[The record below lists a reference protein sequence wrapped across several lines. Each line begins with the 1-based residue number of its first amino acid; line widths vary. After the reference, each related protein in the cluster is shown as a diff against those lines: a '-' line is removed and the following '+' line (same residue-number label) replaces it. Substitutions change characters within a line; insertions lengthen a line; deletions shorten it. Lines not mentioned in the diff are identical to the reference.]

1 MNAGKIMRALREAP
15 NYNAGLGTST
25 LEDEAADLIESL
37 QSQLAEK
44 EKERQAWQDDFNAL
58 NEGGLKRIAKLES
71 QLAEAER
78 RARAVD
84 ELTAEVEQG
93 QERDKRLMLEVCK
106 LACESVER
114 EKKLAKLEA
123 EVEHAI
129 TATRWIPVAE
139 RLPDYDVPVLV
150 TYLGFTDNKPYSDGI
165 ARWVLEMNG
174 YTGGWEW
181 TLDGGEVE
189 VTITHW
195 MPLPEPP
202 EDKPCE

>member
-1 MNAGKIMRALREAP
+1 MK
-15 NYNAGLGTST
+15 
-25 LEDEAADLIESL
+25 DLITEAREL
-37 QSQLAEK
+37 IEALHAGVY
-44 EKERQAWQDDFNAL
+44 DDEYIGTGAYL
-58 NEGGLKRIAKLES
+58 ML
-71 QLAEAER
+71 
-78 RARAVD
+78 D
-84 ELTAEVEQG
+84 ELCDALEKAEEQNK
-93 QERDKRLMLEVCK
+93 QLIHEVCK

-114 EKKLAKLEA
+114 EKTLAKLEA

-181 TLDGGEVE
+181 TLDGDEVE

-195 MPLPEPP
+195 MPLPAPP
-202 EDKPCE
+202 KEG

>member
-1 MNAGKIMRALREAP
+1 MKSSDLITEARELCAD
-15 NYNAGLGTST
+15 AQL
-25 LEDEAADLIESL
+25 EAALLELKTMSGWLNKVVYHKLGIRWSFDNNNLIHWIVVFMRLLLEL
-37 QSQLAEK
+37 CDALEKAQEQNKQL
-44 EKERQAWQDDFNAL
+44 
-58 NEGGLKRIAKLES
+58 
-71 QLAEAER
+71 
-78 RARAVD
+78 
-84 ELTAEVEQG
+84 
-93 QERDKRLMLEVCK
+93 MHEVCK

-114 EKKLAKLEA
+114 EKTLAKLEA

-181 TLDGGEVE
+181 TLDGDEVE

-195 MPLPEPP
+195 MPLPAPP
-202 EDKPCE
+202 KEG